1 MAKRALITGVTGQ
14 DGAYLSHHLLSLG
27 YEVWGTTRYASWG
40 SRGALETLGIA
51 ADVPIL
57 PVDFESIPSLACAI
71 QAAAPDE
78 VYNLAAQSSVARSF
92 DEPTQTGEVTG
103 LGAARLLHALRQVK
117 PDARYYQ
124 ASSSEVFGIAREVPQ
139 RETTPFYPRS
149 PYGAA
154 KSYAHWMTINYR
166 ESYGI
171 FACNG
176 ILFNHESPIR
186 PEQFVTRKITMAAAR
201 IKLGFQ
207 SELVLGNIE
216 VARDW
221 GFAGD
226 YVEAMH
232 LMLQQDEAEDFI
244 IATGKTHQLR
254 DFIDLAFGCVGLDYR
269 DYIRTDMAFY
279 RPAEVNSVV
288 GDASKAAKKLGWKP
302 RVSFEQLV
310 DFLVEA
316 ELKRARGEGE
326 KVDYFL
332 PRALKSP

>member
-1 MAKRALITGVTGQ
+1 MSKRALITGATGQ
-14 DGAYLSHHLLSLG
+14 DGAYLSHRLLCLG

-40 SRGALETLGIA
+40 GRGALETLGIA
-51 ADVPIL
+51 ADVPLL

-78 VYNLAAQSSVARSF
+78 VYNLAAQSSVAVSF

-166 ESYGI
+166 ESYGL

-176 ILFNHESPIR
+176 ILFNHESPLR
-186 PEQFVTRKITMAAAR
+186 PAHFVTRKVCAAAAR
-201 IKLGFQ
+201 IKLGLQ
-207 SELVLGNIE
+207 SELLLGNIE

-232 LMLQQDEAEDFI
+232 LMLQQEEADDFI

-254 DFIDLAFGCVGLDYR
+254 EFLDLAFSYVGLNYQDFV
-269 DYIRTDMAFY
+269 RTDMALY

-288 GDASKAAKKLGWKP
+288 GDAGKAQQKLGWKP

-310 DFLVEA
+310 EFLVEA
-316 ELKRARGEGE
+316 ELKRARGQGE
-326 KVDYFL
+326 SIAYFL
-332 PRALKSP
+332 PENANHL

>member
-1 MAKRALITGVTGQ
+1 MSKRALITGITGQ
-14 DGAYLSHHLLSLG
+14 DGAYLSHYLLGLG

-40 SRGALETLGIA
+40 HMGALETLGIA
-51 ADVPIL
+51 ADVQVL
-57 PVDFESIPSLACAI
+57 PVDFESIPSLACAV

-78 VYNLAAQSSVARSF
+78 VYNLAAQSSVALSF
-92 DEPTQTGEVTG
+92 EEPTQTGEVTG

-117 PDARYYQ
+117 PDAHYYQ

-154 KSYAHWMTINYR
+154 KSYAHWMTVNYR

-176 ILFNHESPIR
+176 ILFNHESPLR
-186 PEQFVTRKITMAAAR
+186 PEQFVTRKICAAAAR
-201 IKLGFQ
+201 IKMGMQ
-207 SELVLGNIE
+207 SELTLGNIE

-232 LMLQQDEAEDFI
+232 LMLQQSEADDFI
-244 IATGKTHQLR
+244 IATGTTRLLR
-254 DFIDLAFGCVGLDYR
+254 DFIDLAFSCVDLDYR

-279 RPAEVNSVV
+279 RPAEVNAVV
-288 GDASKAAKKLGWKP
+288 GDSSKAQAKLGWKP
-302 RVSFEQLV
+302 RVSFERLV
-310 DFLVEA
+310 EFLVEA
-316 ELKRARGEGE
+316 ELKRVQGQS
-326 KVDYFL
+326 DQINYFL
-332 PRALKSP
+332 PSSLRH